1 MVEFLESPDKDIRD
15 AILPHDVPK
24 SLSDDAVMSLRKVNE
39 VNVHRSLPF
48 LALLKDVP

>member
-1 MVEFLESPDKDIRD
+1 MVKCLESPDKDVRD

-24 SLSDDAVMSLRKVNE
+24 SLSDDAVESLRKVNE

-48 LALLKDVP
+48 LALLEDVP